1 VGANDTRHQ
10 GARPSRGPARFWS
23 RATDRALGLVFA
35 LATGVCAAPLT
46 AETLTGANGFIFSV
60 SPDGQLISVTAEQ
73 STLRAFRGDDETQ
86 SVGQTDRIF
95 LFAAPQT
102 PADNDPL
109 SPVAAAA
116 IIAPR
121 AVRAPPEILLAI
133 ETTALRY
140 AGHSALRRAGLSVT
154 DWALFYRANIEVE
167 SAYNPG
173 ALSPVGA
180 IGLGQLMPETARD
193 LVVDPHN
200 MAQNL
205 DGSARYLLMLLE
217 QFGDPA
223 LALSAYN
230 AGPEAVTRH
239 GGIPPFRETQGHV
252 ARVTA
257 VFQRLRGDLS

>member
-1 VGANDTRHQ
+1 
-10 GARPSRGPARFWS
+10 
-23 RATDRALGLVFA
+23 
-35 LATGVCAAPLT
+35 
-46 AETLTGANGFIFSV
+46 
-60 SPDGQLISVTAEQ
+60 
-73 STLRAFRGDDETQ
+73 LRAFVGDDAAETRAE
-86 SVGQTDRIF
+86 TDRLF
-95 LFAAPQT
+95 LFAAPKSHGD
-102 PADNDPL
+102 DNPL
-109 SPVAAAA
+109 SPVATAA

-121 AVRAPPEILLAI
+121 AALASPEILQAI

-167 SAYNPG
+167 SAYNPS

-180 IGLGQLMPETARD
+180 IGHGQLMPETARD
-193 LVVDPHN
+193 LGVDPHD

-205 DGSARYLLMLLE
+205 DGSARYLLMVLE

-223 LALSAYN
+223 LALAAYN

>member
-1 VGANDTRHQ
+1 VGANGTRRQ
-10 GARPSRGPARFWS
+10 GARPRRGLARSWS
-23 RATDRALGLVFA
+23 RTTDRALALVFA

-60 SPDGQLISVTAEQ
+60 GPDGQLISVTAEQ
-73 STLRAFRGDDETQ
+73 STLRAFAGDADT
-86 SVGQTDRIF
+86 QTDRVL
-95 LFAAPQT
+95 LFAEPDSPEAP
-102 PADNDPL
+102 
-109 SPVAAAA
+109 VEAALP
-116 IIAPR
+116 APR
-121 AVRAPPEILLAI
+121 AVRASPEILLAI

-154 DWALFYRANIEVE
+154 DWALLYRSNIEVE

-193 LVVDPHN
+193 LGVDPHDI
-200 MAQNL
+200 AENL
-205 DGSARYLLMLLE
+205 DGSARYLLMVLE

-223 LALSAYN
+223 LALAAYN

>member
-1 VGANDTRHQ
+1 MA
-10 GARPSRGPARFWS
+10 
-23 RATDRALGLVFA
+23 FA
-35 LATGVCAAPLT
+35 D
-46 AETLTGANGFIFSV
+46 GFIFSV
-60 SPDGQLISVTAEQ
+60 GPDGRLISVTAEQ
-73 STLRAFRGDDETQ
+73 STLRSFAGDDNT
-86 SVGQTDRIF
+86 QTDRLF
-95 LFAAPQT
+95 LFAEPDPPEAP
-102 PADNDPL
+102 
-109 SPVAAAA
+109 VEAALAS
-116 IIAPR
+116 PR
-121 AVRAPPEILLAI
+121 AVRASPEVLNAI
-133 ETTALRY
+133 EATALRY

-167 SAYNPG
+167 SAYDPS

-193 LVVDPHN
+193 LGVDPHD
-200 MAQNL
+200 MAENL
-205 DGSARYLLMLLE
+205 DGSARYLLMVLE

-223 LALSAYN
+223 LALAAYN

>member
-1 VGANDTRHQ
+1 VGVNDTPHR
-10 GARPSRGPARFWS
+10 GARPSRSLARFWS
-23 RATDRALGLVFA
+23 TTTDRALALVFA
-35 LATGVCAAPLT
+35 LAAGLCAAPLT
-46 AETLTGANGFIFSV
+46 AETLTGADGFIFSV
-60 SPDGQLISVTAEQ
+60 GPDGQLISVTAEQ
-73 STLRAFRGDDETQ
+73 STLRAFVGDDEAQTG
-86 SVGQTDRIF
+86 GQTDRLF
-95 LFAAPQT
+95 LFAAPHT
-102 PADNDPL
+102 RADNDPL

-121 AVRAPPEILLAI
+121 AALASPEILQAI

-154 DWALFYRANIEVE
+154 DWVLFYRANIEVE
-167 SAYNPG
+167 SAYNPS

-193 LVVDPHN
+193 LGVDPHD

-205 DGSARYLLMLLE
+205 DGSARYLLMVLE

-223 LALSAYN
+223 LALAAYN